1 MAGEAPSLMWTF
13 AALGESN
20 WESIAW
26 VSDTYWLVDKYDFG
40 GPVGLEENA
49 VVVPLVPM
57 EAEPSTEVML
67 RMLLNREALIIS
79 RAATPAGSTSTGM
92 VAPASGAFAKAIGQA
107 LGPAG
112 RAASND
118 GLYQVILPSGSV
130 ARDLVPAVGGGFR
143 GITRAAGSTKIAGQV
158 RLVPAAAGTGATVAA
173 GPLIATVGLAVA
185 GEMLAQHQMNKKLD
199 AIKNAVT
206 GIQFRMD
213 EDERSVLMTAE
224 QQAGSVAGYLL
235 DQAVV
240 PHISSVS
247 HAFGEL
253 DNLTN
258 KYIRRLDR
266 WLEVAEKHQGSDRVY
281 GPDLMKELVDRR
293 DNPVREFEQMVAQTY
308 QALALRARVVILE
321 KIAAEFSNADRPLPH
336 VEKVLRDQLSG
347 LAKRQEQL
355 VSLLDDLNVLQ
366 IDSSKV
372 PVAFAGRGTLEV
384 RTSFGR
390 LARALHS
397 TPDSLPLLTESDQ
410 TVLELAPSTEGLAV
424 IEPADK

>member
-1 MAGEAPSLMWTF
+1 MWTV
-13 AALGESN
+13 AALREPS
-20 WESIAW
+20 WRSITS

-40 GPVGLEENA
+40 GPVGLEEDA

-67 RMLLNREALIIS
+67 RMLLNREAIVIS
-79 RAATPAGSTSTGM
+79 RGPKPAESTSTGM
-92 VAPASGAFAKAIGQA
+92 VAPASGAFAKAISQAVGQ
-107 LGPAG
+107 AG

-118 GLYQVILPSGSV
+118 GMYRVILPSGSV

-143 GITRAAGSTKIAGQV
+143 GIARAAGSTKIAGHV

-206 GIQFRMD
+206 GIQFRLD
-213 EDERSVLMTAE
+213 EDERSVLATAE
-224 QQAGSVAGYLL
+224 QQAHNVAGYLL
-235 DQAVV
+235 DQAEL

-247 HAFGEL
+247 YAFGEL
-253 DNLTN
+253 DNLTT

-266 WLEVAEKHQGSDRVY
+266 WLEVAEKHRDSDRVY
-281 GPDLMKELVDRR
+281 GPALMKELVDKR
-293 DNPVREFEQMVAQTY
+293 DNPVREFEQMVTQTY
-308 QALALRARVVILE
+308 QALALRARVVVLE

-347 LAKRQEQL
+347 LAKRQEEL
-355 VSLLDDLNVLQ
+355 VGLLDDLNVLQ

-372 PVAFAGRGTLEV
+372 PVAFAGKGTLEV

-410 TVLELAPSTEGLAV
+410 TVLDLAPTAEGLDV
-424 IEPADK
+424 IAPAEK